1 MVSAK
6 GCAKCLRSLACLG
19 PQLLPAA
26 SPTSLSETPTF
37 LQGGVDNTS
46 PQGRGDRAL
55 LTHFPKQ
62 VLECVQ
68 VCGVCTLCYFSLS

>member
-1 MVSAK
+1 MAPCPSVWTWLSA
-6 GCAKCLRSLACLG
+6 
-19 PQLLPAA
+19 QLLPAA

-37 LQGGVDNTS
+37 LQDGVDNTS
-46 PQGRGDRAL
+46 PQGRGDWAL